1 MNVGD
6 CEHWSHTRSQAQ
18 LRRRERLVAR
28 HPPTK
33 KVDTPVGVVGS
44 VGDKGGRTE
53 VQVERRYSAQRE
65 GKFTSN

>member
-6 CEHWSHTRSQAQ
+6 REHWSHTRSQAQ

-44 VGDKGGRTE
+44 VGDKG
-53 VQVERRYSAQRE
+53 
-65 GKFTSN
+65 